1 MRRLLVPL
9 LIAAIG
15 AATAVR
21 ADEAPTPPPVTP
33 AATKFRLGKLE
44 LVALRDAQFT
54 AKNDGK
60 IFGSDVGPAAV
71 GEVLKA
77 AGQRDDE
84 ITLAVNALVVKSGKH
99 VVVLDTGIG
108 AGAHGV
114 LQKSLAEAGI
124 ARAAVTDVVITHS
137 HFDHTGGLVDA
148 AGGLE
153 FPNATI
159 HLAAPEWAFMQEK
172 GDGKLVKAIA
182 PKVKTFEP
190 GKPLVPGVT
199 PVNLYGHTPGHVGY
213 EITSGKERLLDI
225 GDTAHSSVISL
236 AKPGWKMG
244 FDNDSAVATEV
255 RRTTLARLAKDQ
267 ELVFAPHFPYPGV
280 GRIRASGDGFVWVP
294 GVP

>member
-1 MRRLLVPL
+1 MRRLLVPFL
-9 LIAAIG
+9 LAAIG
-15 AATAVR
+15 AAIVAR
-21 ADEAPTPPPVTP
+21 ADDAPAPPPVAP

-60 IFGSDVGPAAV
+60 IFGGDVGPAAV

-84 ITLAVNALVVKSGKH
+84 FTLAISALVVKTGKH
-99 VVVLDTGIG
+99 IVVLDTGIG

-124 ARAAVTDVVITHS
+124 ARTAVTDVVITHS

-159 HLAAPEWAFMQEK
+159 HLATPEWAFMQEK
-172 GDGKLVKAIA
+172 GNGALVKAIA

-199 PVNLYGHTPGHVGY
+199 PINLYGHTPGHVGY
-213 EITSGKERLLDI
+213 EISSGKARLLDI
-225 GDTAHSSVISL
+225 GDMAHSSVISL

-244 FDNDSAVATEV
+244 FDNDSALATDV
-255 RRTTLARLAKDQ
+255 RRATLARLAKVQ

-280 GRIRASGDGFVWVP
+280 GRIRASGDGFAWVP

>member
-1 MRRLLVPL
+1 MRRLLVPFL
-9 LIAAIG
+9 LAGLSAAIAA
-15 AATAVR
+15 R
-21 ADEAPTPPPVTP
+21 ADEAPAPPPVTP
-33 AATKFRLGKLE
+33 AATKFHVGKLE

-84 ITLAVNALVVKSGKH
+84 FTLSISALVVKSGKH

-114 LQKSLAEAGI
+114 LQQSLAEAGI
-124 ARAAVTDVVITHS
+124 ARTAVTDVVITHS
-137 HFDHTGGLVDA
+137 HFDHTGGLVDDSGA
-148 AGGLE
+148 LE

-159 HLAAPEWAFMQEK
+159 HLSTPEWTFMQEK
-172 GDGKLVKAIA
+172 GNGALVKAIA

-213 EITSGKERLLDI
+213 EISSGKERLLDI
-225 GDTAHSSVISL
+225 GDMAHSSVISL

-244 FDNDSAVATEV
+244 FDSDSAVATSV
-255 RRTTLARLAKDQ
+255 RRSTLARLAKDQ

-280 GRIRASGDGFVWVP
+280 GHIRASGEGFVWVP